1 MNQLANINARNR
13 YNSLSPVAKEARKEQ
28 MREYARQHRRPKIG
42 FATRDGNKARVVWV
56 QVLIVET
63 KIAIG
68 SCADCGLPCEDWNHV
83 MFAFDHLVPRE
94 KLFSMS
100 KAYKVRGVTKEML
113 IAEMEKCELVCHNC
127 HAFRTYIERHHDYRP
142 RLEPVSS
149 PLPLFESC

>member
-1 MNQLANINARNR
+1 MNQLHNLNARNR
-13 YNSLSPVAKEARKEQ
+13 YNSLSPAAKEARKEQ
-28 MREYARQHRRPKIG
+28 MREYAKKHRRPKVSRIRG
-42 FATRDGNKARVVWV
+42 GNKARVVWA

-63 KIAIG
+63 KIGIG
-68 SCADCGLPCEDWNHV
+68 SCTDCGLPCEDWNHV
-83 MFAFDHLVPRE
+83 MFAFDHLVPKD

-100 KAYKVRGVTKEML
+100 KAQKVFNLTKEIL
-113 IAEMEKCELVCHNC
+113 IAEMNKCELVCHNC

>member
-1 MNQLANINARNR
+1 MNQLQNLNARNR
-13 YNSLSPVAKEARKEQ
+13 YNSLSPAAKEARKEQ
-28 MREYARQHRRPKIG
+28 MREYAKKHRRPKVL
-42 FATRDGNKARVVWV
+42 RVRSGNKARVVWA

-68 SCADCGLPCEDWNHV
+68 ACTDCGLPCEDWNHV
-83 MFAFDHLVPRE
+83 MFAFDHLVPKD

-100 KAYKVRGVTKEML
+100 KAQKVFNLTKEIL
-113 IAEMEKCELVCHNC
+113 IAEMNKCELVCHNC
-127 HAFRTYIERHHDYRP
+127 HAFRTYIERHHDYKP

>member
-1 MNQLANINARNR
+1 MNQLQNLNARNR
-13 YNSLSPVAKEARKEQ
+13 YNSLSPAAKEARKEQ
-28 MREYARQHRRPKIG
+28 MREYAKKHRRPKVSRIRG
-42 FATRDGNKARVVWV
+42 GNKARVVWV

-68 SCADCGLPCEDWNHV
+68 ACTDCGLPCEDWNHV
-83 MFAFDHLVPRE
+83 MFAFDHLVPKD

-100 KAYKVRGVTKEML
+100 KAQKVFNLTKEIL
-113 IAEMEKCELVCHNC
+113 IAEMNKCELVCHNC

>member
-1 MNQLANINARNR
+1 MNQLQNLNARNR
-13 YNSLSPVAKEARKEQ
+13 YNSLSPAAKEARKEQ
-28 MREYARQHRRPKIG
+28 MREYAKKHRRPKVSRVRG
-42 FATRDGNKARVVWV
+42 GNKARVVWA

-68 SCADCGLPCEDWNHV
+68 ACTDCGLPCEDWNHV
-83 MFAFDHLVPRE
+83 MFAFDHLVPKD

-100 KAYKVRGVTKEML
+100 KAQKVFNLTKEIL
-113 IAEMEKCELVCHNC
+113 IAEMNKCELVCHNC
-127 HAFRTYIERHHDYRP
+127 HAFRTWIERHHDYKP